1 MAKTASTE
9 IVILVWQPHH
19 DPLSLYIR
27 LDGCYQYLNMAELLL
42 NNQTI
47 TAQRVGGRE
56 AEIEIEREGLVRLLF
71 MLRYNGSNK
80 TK

>member
-56 AEIEIEREGLVRLLF
+56 AEIEIEREGGGEARK
-71 MLRYNGSNK
+71 MS
-80 TK
+80 